1 MNEQIYHRKE
11 SDSQT
16 AEVARRQIESQEI
29 WGGPC
34 RNFMYSDIP
43 KVKAYPNRL
52 PIKKDLVTQERGI
65 EFKTKAEPDR
75 GLPRGIIL
83 WSSNREGVISD
94 ILHTSSEYAMMWA
107 SCSPIKGIQDF
118 LRGTVIHSSDYR

>member
-1 MNEQIYHRKE
+1 VTEEQIYHRKE

-43 KVKAYPNRL
+43 KVKAFLGEL
-52 PIKKDLVTQERGI
+52 PKKKDQEIKERGI
-65 EFKTKAEPDR
+65 EFKTNAEPDR

-83 WSSNREGVISD
+83 WSGNREGVITKD
-94 ILHTSSEYAMMWA
+94 DYARIKVEII
-107 SCSPIKGIQDF
+107 SCNQLDE
-118 LRGTVIHSSDYR
+118 D

>member
-1 MNEQIYHRKE
+1 VTEEQIYHRKE

-16 AEVARRQIESQEI
+16 AEVAKRQIESQEI

-83 WSSNREGVISD
+83 WSGNREGVITKD
-94 ILHTSSEYAMMWA
+94 EYAR
-107 SCSPIKGIQDF
+107 IKVEITFCNQLDEDGE
-118 LRGTVIHSSDYR
+118 SNE